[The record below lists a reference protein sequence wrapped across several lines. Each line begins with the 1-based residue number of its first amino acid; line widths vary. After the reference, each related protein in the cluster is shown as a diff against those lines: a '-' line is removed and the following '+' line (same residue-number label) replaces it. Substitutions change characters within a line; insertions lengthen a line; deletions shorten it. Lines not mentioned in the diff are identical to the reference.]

1 MGHGVLRNGDDN
13 VFFQR
18 GDVNK
23 NRVLIFIRVPLW
35 YYIHSM
41 YYIFF
46 LFFSSRV
53 SISIS
58 IILNYVLVSY
68 ILLYKHNRMSQRA
81 SVQVCNILLTIF
93 YYFSHGWRMRLRS
106 IVNGRVAYA
115 VP

>member
-23 NRVLIFIRVPLW
+23 NRVLIFIRVL
-35 YYIHSM
+35 HM
-41 YYIFF
+41 YYLLYFF
-46 LFFSSRV
+46 LVLFFARV
-53 SISIS
+53 YIYIYYFE
-58 IILNYVLVSY
+58 LLVLVSY
-68 ILLYKHNRMSQRA
+68 ILLYEHNRMSQRA
-81 SVQVCNILLTIF
+81 SVQVCNILFTIF
-93 YYFSHGWRMRLRS
+93 YYFSHGWRMCLRS